1 MPIEQMTV
9 IVAMVTV
16 QSNVLRVPDDV
27 NIIIF
32 LILLFSIISDDAST
46 SCLT

>member
-1 MPIEQMTV
+1 MTV

-32 LILLFSIISDDAST
+32 LILLFSILSS
-46 SCLT
+46 L